1 MKYIPWYCLFLLCI
15 CSACN
20 ETKKEIIK
28 SDTDYVK
35 IDYDK
40 KLRELQIELPI
51 IGTPSASF
59 VHAVQSGNLLFL
71 AGKGPR
77 DAEGEIVKGKL
88 GRDLTIEQGYAA
100 AELVALSQLSVIKS
114 HLGDLNRVARIV
126 KVHGM
131 VNCTEDFSDQSKVI
145 NGFSDMMVKVFGEK
159 GKHARAAVGM
169 ASLPANMAVEIEVIV
184 EVTEE

>member
-20 ETKKEIIK
+20 KTKKEINK
-28 SDTDYVK
+28 SDTDFVK

-40 KLRELQIELPI
+40 KLKDLDIELPI
-51 IGTPSASF
+51 IGAPTASF

-88 GRDLTIEQGYAA
+88 GKDLSIEEGYAA
-100 AELVALSQLSVIKS
+100 AEMVALAQLSVMQS
-114 HLGDLNRVARIV
+114 ELGDLNRVVRIV